1 MEPESAVELF
11 LFNVLRGTRRKHT
24 SGPQEPTGTHR
35 FCCSADLRSVS
46 ALCSFCVFCL
56 YLDLFFCH
64 FVSFASWFDDDASSV
79 GFVLQLFELLCL
91 FVVVVFNVLVILKL
105 FWSVV

>member
-24 SGPQEPTGTHR
+24 PGPQEPTGTHR

-46 ALCSFCVFCL
+46 ALSGFCVFCL
-56 YLDLFFCH
+56 YLDLFFLSLCQ
-64 FVSFASWFDDDASSV
+64 FCVSF
-79 GFVLQLFELLCL
+79 E
-91 FVVVVFNVLVILKL
+91 
-105 FWSVV
+105 